1 MPRPIPLLI
10 AFALVLALG
19 RSALAQPQPQP
30 LPYSD
35 SRDLPETPA
44 VRRGQEIL
52 AALQKGDPQGIATL
66 VQDGFAPSFL
76 EQIPVEEHVNVLSQ
90 VAETAGHLKL
100 YGVRTYDPPRPA
112 HHAVLV
118 LQNELSE
125 AWEAIVVEVEPQEP
139 HRVTSLQFAPARPPS
154 DLPPPEPLSEA
165 QAIEKFSRYMDRMAE
180 EGLFSGTALI
190 ARGEEVL
197 YEAAFG
203 EADRNHHVPNDLDTK
218 FNLGSMNKMFTAV
231 AIGQLAE
238 QGKLSFDD
246 PISKYLD
253 ESWLPKE
260 MADKVLVKHLL
271 THSSGLG
278 SYFNQTYFKSSRL
291 NFRELADYKPL
302 LAGEKLAFEPGTQ
315 AAYSNTG
322 FLLLGP
328 IIEKASGENYFDYV
342 RRHICEP
349 AGMAG
354 TDCYALDEVVE
365 NLAIG
370 YFREGGTW
378 KNNTFLHVLRGG
390 PAGGGYSTVR
400 DLHRFAQALREGKL
414 LGTEMREVLWTAK
427 PQLSSPEY
435 GYGFGVQERGG
446 ERVVGHSGGFPGI
459 NSDLLI
465 YTDSGY
471 TIAVMSNRSG
481 GAGAP
486 VSRAQALLESIRND

>member
-1 MPRPIPLLI
+1 MPRLIPLLI
-10 AFALVLALG
+10 LLVLAP
-19 RSALAQPQPQP
+19 ATAWPAQAAQPQP
-30 LPYSD
+30 LPYKD
-35 SRDLPETPA
+35 IRDLPGTPA
-44 VRRGQEIL
+44 VKRGQELL
-52 AALQKGDPQGIATL
+52 AALQANDPQRLRAFVETSL
-66 VQDGFAPSFL
+66 AASFL
-76 EQIPVEEHVNVLSQ
+76 EQIPAEQHLEVLSQ

-100 YGVRTYDPPRPA
+100 YGVRTYDPPRPE

-118 LQNELSE
+118 LQNTLSE
-125 AWEAIVVEVEPQEP
+125 AWEAIVVEVEPTEP
-139 HRVTSLQFAPARPPS
+139 HRITSLQFSPARPPS
-154 DLPPPEPLSEA
+154 DLPPPEPLTEA
-165 QAIEKFSRYMDRMAE
+165 QAIEKFSQYMNRMAE

-190 ARGEEVL
+190 ARGDEVL
-197 YEAAFG
+197 YEEAFG
-203 EADRNHHVPNDLDTK
+203 EADMGHHVANTLDTK

-231 AIGQLAE
+231 AVGQLAE

-260 MADKVLVKHLL
+260 MADKVQVKHLL
-271 THSSGLG
+271 THTSGLG
-278 SYFNQTYFKSSRL
+278 SYFNDTYFKSSRL

-302 LAGEKLAFEPGTQ
+302 LEGEQLAFEPGTQ
-315 AAYSNTG
+315 SAYSNTG

-342 RRHICEP
+342 RRHVCEP
-349 AGMAG
+349 AGMTG
-354 TDCYALDEVVE
+354 TDCYPLDEVVE
-365 NLAIG
+365 NLATG
-370 YFREGGTW
+370 YYREGGKW
-378 KNNTFLHVLRGG
+378 KDNTFLHVMRGG

-400 DLHRFAQALREGKL
+400 DLHRFAQALRSDKL
-414 LGTEMREVLWTAK
+414 LSSDTRDLLWTAK
-427 PQLSSPEY
+427 PELSSPDY

-471 TIAVMSNRSG
+471 TIGVMSNRSG

-486 VSRAQALLESIRND
+486 VSHAQALLESIAQD